1 MMEAGGER
9 APSAPLE
16 LWGGVEC
23 TVNRIGDRY
32 HDQLEQTGHADR
44 AGDLRRIA
52 ALGIRRLRYPVLWET
67 IAPLSPLR
75 QDWAWADQRLGELL
89 SLGIAP
95 VAGLVHHGSGPV
107 YSTLLDDDF
116 PERLAAYARQVAER
130 YPWIDA
136 YTPINEPLTT
146 ARFCG
151 LYGHWYPHARSDS
164 TFVRALLQQCRA
176 VVLAMRAVREVNPSA
191 HLVQTDD
198 AGKTFS
204 TRALAYQAQFENDR
218 RWLAWDLL
226 FGIVDR
232 AHPLWQYLRSAG
244 ATSGELQWFLDNPSP
259 PDVVGLNYYLTSDR
273 YLDERLDIYPAAAV
287 GGNGR
292 DVYVDVEAVRTCRAI
307 SGHRAILHEA
317 WQRYRRPLAITEV
330 HLGSTREEQMRWML
344 EAWDAAHSARRGGV
358 DVRAVTA
365 WALFGLTDW
374 DSLVTRLDGHYEPG
388 AYDIRGP
395 QPCATGLGSLL
406 ADLASGRSPT
416 QPVLESPGW
425 WRRQGRLWVI
435 PHPDPYPHGFPP
447 TPLAMRD
454 RTRVGRRPI
463 LIAGGKGTL
472 ATAFG
477 RICAARGLSY
487 ELLSRSELDIA
498 DEVSV
503 DAVFERFRPW
513 AMVNA
518 AGYVSVDEAELD
530 QDRCRRE
537 NTTGAQRLAE
547 ASRRRGVRLLCFSS
561 DLVFD
566 GRSRRR
572 YREDDGVAPLS
583 AYGRS
588 KADAETAVQA
598 ACPHA
603 LIARTS
609 AFFGPWDQANA
620 VHHAV
625 NAFAADRPWRAPSDQ
640 RVSPTYV
647 PDLVN
652 VALDLLID
660 GADGIW
666 HLANDGDVSWSELA
680 RKAASALGYS
690 NDLVEECSTEE
701 LGLAAA
707 RPAYSVLGTHRGQ
720 RLPPLDD
727 ALARF
732 VAERNRP
739 LRRPC
744 RGTAA

>member
-1 MMEAGGER
+1 MMEASVER
-9 APSAPLE
+9 APGAPLE

-23 TVNRIGDRY
+23 TVNRVADRY
-32 HDQLEQTGHADR
+32 HDQLEQTGHANR
-44 AGDLRRIA
+44 AGDLGRIA
-52 ALGIRRLRYPVLWET
+52 ALGIRRLRYPVLWERV
-67 IAPLSPLR
+67 APLSPLR
-75 QDWAWADQRLGELL
+75 PDWRWTDRRLGELL
-89 SLGIAP
+89 TLGIAP

-107 YSTLLDDDF
+107 YSTLLNGDF

-176 VVLAMRAVREVNPSA
+176 IVLAMRAVREVNPSA

-226 FGIVDR
+226 FGVVDR
-232 AHPLWQYLRSAG
+232 THPLWQYLRSAG
-244 ATSGELQWFLDNPSP
+244 AMPGELQWFLDNPCP
-259 PDVVGLNYYLTSDR
+259 PDIVGLNYYLTSDR
-273 YLDERLDIYPAAAV
+273 YLDERLELYPHAV
-287 GGNGR
+287 AGGNGR
-292 DVYVDVEAVRTCRAI
+292 DSYVDVEAVRTCHAI
-307 SGHRAILHEA
+307 SGHSAILYEA
-317 WQRYRRPLAITEV
+317 WQRYGRPLAITEV
-330 HLGSTREEQMRWML
+330 HLGSTREEQMRWIL
-344 EAWDAAHSARRGGV
+344 EAWDGAHSARRGGV
-358 DVRAVTA
+358 AVRAVTA

-388 AYDIRGP
+388 AYDIRGL
-395 QPCATGLGSLL
+395 QPCATGLASLV
-406 ADLASGRSPT
+406 ADLASGRSPA
-416 QPVLESPGW
+416 QPVLDSRGW
-425 WRRQGRLWVI
+425 WRRRGRLWVV
-435 PHPDPYPHGFPP
+435 PHPDPYPQGFPP
-447 TPLAMRD
+447 VPTAMRD
-454 RTRVGRRPI
+454 RARVGRRPI
-463 LIAGGKGTL
+463 LIAGGNGTL
-472 ATAFG
+472 ATAFA
-477 RICAARGLSY
+477 RISAARGLGY
-487 ELLSRSELDIA
+487 ELLSRAELDIA

-503 DAVFERFRPW
+503 AAAFERLRPW
-513 AMVNA
+513 AVVNA
-518 AGYVSVDEAELD
+518 AGYVSVDAAELD

-537 NTTGAQRLAE
+537 NTTGAQVLAE
-547 ASRRRGVRLLCFSS
+547 ASSRGGLRLLCFSS
-561 DLVFD
+561 DLVFN
-566 GRSRRR
+566 GRSRRP
-572 YREDDGVAPLS
+572 YREGDSVAPLS

-620 VHHAV
+620 VHRAV
-625 NAFAADRPWRAPSDQ
+625 TAFAADHRWRAPSDQ

-652 VALDLLID
+652 VSLDLLID

-666 HLANDGDVSWSELA
+666 HLANEGDVSWSELA
-680 RKAASALGYS
+680 RKAASATGYS
-690 NDLVEECSTEE
+690 GHLVEDCLTEE
-701 LGLAAA
+701 LGCAAA
-707 RPAYSVLGTHRGQ
+707 RPVYSVLGTDRGQ
-720 RLPPLDD
+720 RLPALDD

-732 VAERNRP
+732 VAERDRQS
-739 LRRPC
+739 RRPC

>member
-1 MMEAGGER
+1 MIEAGAER
-9 APSAPLE
+9 RTGSALE

-23 TVNRIGDRY
+23 TVNRVGDRY
-32 HDQLEQTGHADR
+32 HDQVERTGHANR
-44 AGDLRRIA
+44 ADDLQRIA
-52 ALGIRRLRYPVLWET
+52 ALGIRRLRYPVLWERV
-67 IAPLSPLR
+67 APRDPLR
-75 QDWAWADQRLGELL
+75 ADWRWTDRRLGELL

-95 VAGLVHHGSGPV
+95 VAGLVHHGSGPL
-107 YSTLLDDDF
+107 YSTLLDRDF
-116 PERLAAYARQVAER
+116 PERLAGYAREVAER

-176 VVLAMRAVREVNPSA
+176 IVLAMRAVREVNPSA

-204 TRALAYQAQFENDR
+204 TRALAYQAEFENQR

-226 FGIVDR
+226 FGVVDR
-232 AHPLWQYLRSAG
+232 THPLWQYLRSAG
-244 ATSGELQWFLDNPSP
+244 ATSAELEWFIDNPCP
-259 PDVVGLNYYLTSDR
+259 PNIVGLNYYLTSDR
-273 YLDERLDIYPAAAV
+273 YLDERLELYPHLLA

-292 DVYVDVEAVRTCRAI
+292 HAYVDVEAVRTCRAI
-307 SGHRAILHEA
+307 SGHGAILHEA
-317 WQRYRRPLAITEV
+317 WQRYGRPLAITEV
-330 HLGSTREEQMRWML
+330 HLGSSREEQMRWML

-358 DVRAVTA
+358 QVRAVTA
-365 WALFGLTDW
+365 WALFGLMDW

-388 AYDIRGP
+388 AFDIRGP
-395 QPCATGLGSLL
+395 EPRVTGLGSLL
-406 ADLASGRSPT
+406 ADLASGRSPA
-416 QPVLESPGW
+416 QPVLDSPGW
-425 WRRQGRLWVI
+425 WRRQDRLWVV
-435 PHPDPYPHGFPP
+435 PHPDPYPQGFPP
-447 TPLAMRD
+447 APSAMRD
-454 RTRVGRRPI
+454 RARVVRRPI
-463 LIAGGKGTL
+463 LIAGGNGTL
-472 ATAFG
+472 ATAFA
-477 RICAARGLSY
+477 RICSARGLGC

-498 DEVSV
+498 DEQSV
-503 DAVFERFRPW
+503 TAAFERLRPW
-513 AMVNA
+513 AVINA
-518 AGYVSVDEAELD
+518 AGYVRVDEAEQD
-530 QDRCRRE
+530 QERCRRE
-537 NTTGAQRLAE
+537 NTTGAQLLAE
-547 ASRRRGVRLLCFSS
+547 ACRHRGVRLVCFSS

-572 YREDDGVAPLS
+572 YREADGVAPLS

-598 ACPHA
+598 ACPDA

-609 AFFGPWDQANA
+609 AFFGPWDHANV

-625 NAFAADRPWRAPSDQ
+625 NAFAAGRPWRAPSDQ

-680 RKAASALGYS
+680 RKVASAMGYS
-690 NDLVEECSTEE
+690 SDLVEDCLTEE
-701 LGLAAA
+701 LGYAAA
-707 RPAYSVLGTHRGQ
+707 RPVYSVLGTDRGQ
-720 RLPPLDD
+720 RLPALDD

-732 VAERNRP
+732 VAERDRG

>member
-1 MMEAGGER
+1 MMEASVAGARGG
-9 APSAPLE
+9 PLE

-23 TVNRIGDRY
+23 TVNRVGDRY
-32 HDQLEQTGHADR
+32 HDQLEQTGHAGR

-52 ALGIRRLRYPVLWET
+52 ALGIRRLRYPVLWERV
-67 IAPLSPLR
+67 APLSPLR
-75 QDWAWADQRLGELL
+75 TDWKWTDQRLDELQ
-89 SLGIAP
+89 SLGISP
-95 VAGLVHHGSGPV
+95 VAGLVHHGSGPM
-107 YSTLLDDDF
+107 YSTLLDGDF

-151 LYGHWYPHARSDS
+151 LYGHWYPHGRSDA
-164 TFVRALLQQCRA
+164 TFVRVLLQQCRA
-176 VVLAMRAVREVNPSA
+176 IVLAMRAVREVNPSA

-204 TRALAYQAQFENDR
+204 TRLLAYQAQFENER
-218 RWLAWDLL
+218 RWLAWDVL
-226 FGIVDR
+226 FGVVDR
-232 AHPLWQYLRSAG
+232 AHPLWRYLRAAG
-244 ATSGELQWFLDNPSP
+244 ATSAELQWFLDNPCSP
-259 PDVVGLNYYLTSDR
+259 DIVGLNYYLTSDR
-273 YLDERLDIYPAAAV
+273 YLDERLELYPHAAV

-307 SGHRAILHEA
+307 SGHGAILHEA
-317 WQRYRRPLAITEV
+317 WQRYGRPLAITEV

-365 WALFGLTDW
+365 WALFGLRDW

-395 QPCATGLGSLL
+395 QPCTTALGSLL

-416 QPVLESPGW
+416 PPVLDSPGW

-447 TPLAMRD
+447 APLAMRD
-454 RTRVGRRPI
+454 RARVARRPI
-463 LIAGGKGTL
+463 LIAGGHGTL
-472 ATAFG
+472 ATAFA
-477 RICAARGLSY
+477 RICAARGLGY
-487 ELLSRSELDIA
+487 VLLSRSELDIA
-498 DEVSV
+498 DEMSV
-503 DAVFERFRPW
+503 AAAFERLRPW
-513 AMVNA
+513 AVVNA
-518 AGYVSVDEAELD
+518 AGYARVDEAELD
-530 QDRCRRE
+530 QERCRRE
-537 NTTGAQRLAE
+537 NSTGAQRLAE
-547 ASRRRGVRLLCFSS
+547 ASSHRGVRLLCFSS

-566 GRSRRR
+566 GCSRQP
-572 YREDDGVAPLS
+572 YREGDRVAPLS

-588 KADAETAVQA
+588 KADAETVVQA
-598 ACPHA
+598 ACPDA

-609 AFFGPWDQANA
+609 ACFGPWDQANA
-620 VHHAV
+620 VHRAIT
-625 NAFAADRPWRAPSDQ
+625 AFAADRRWRAPSDQ
-640 RVSPTYV
+640 RLSPTYV

-652 VALDLLID
+652 VSLDLLID

-666 HLANDGDVSWSELA
+666 HLANEGDVSWSELA

-690 NDLVEECSTEE
+690 TDLVEDCSTEE
-701 LGLAAA
+701 LGLAAV
-707 RPAYSVLGTHRGQ
+707 RPAYSVLGTDRGQ
-720 RLPPLDD
+720 RLPALDD
-727 ALARF
+727 ALAKF
-732 VAERNRP
+732 GAERDRH
-739 LRRPC
+739 LRRPS